1 MVRIR
6 DVLSLGLAFQLL
18 LMMAVGV
25 GFGAIGVLVDP
36 AAAVP
41 AWYEVYFPLAI
52 TCLAAGIGLAWW
64 ALSRWAWIAPGGV
77 WNVTLLA
84 FGGVMIGMLAG
95 GLLDFLNGAPATP
108 ELPSIGRVVGWG
120 LGLLVGVV
128 LGRRRDWL
136 VRNEPSDDHAAAD
149 GEPTLLS

>member
-6 DVLSLGLAFQLL
+6 DVVSLGLAFQLL
-18 LMMAVGV
+18 LVMAVGV
-25 GFGAIGVLVDP
+25 SFGAIGVLVDP

-41 AWYEVYFPLAI
+41 AWYEVYFPLAL

-64 ALSRWAWIAPGGV
+64 ALSRWPWIAPGGV
-77 WNVTLLA
+77 WTVVLLA
-84 FGGVMIGMLAG
+84 FGGVMIGMVAG
-95 GLLDFLNGAPATP
+95 GVLDFLNGAPATP
-108 ELPSIGRVVGWG
+108 ELPSIGRAIGWG

-136 VRNEPSDDHAAAD
+136 VRNEPSDDDAAAD